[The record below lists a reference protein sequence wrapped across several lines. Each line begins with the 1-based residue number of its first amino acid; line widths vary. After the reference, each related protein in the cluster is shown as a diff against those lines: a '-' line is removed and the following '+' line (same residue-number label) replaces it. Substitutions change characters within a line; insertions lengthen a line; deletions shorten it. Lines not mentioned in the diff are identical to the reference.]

1 MNLQLPD
8 IMLMYLEKRKNK
20 NMDLSLI
27 QKVSELASEGRGAA
41 EIKKEMLTGGLS
53 PEQIDQALKEAGVQL
68 TQPPSQAEVPTGTS
82 SPLSSLN
89 QHHEKVIQ
97 PSPGFD
103 PNAK

>member
-1 MNLQLPD
+1 
-8 IMLMYLEKRKNK
+8 MYLEKRKNK

-41 EIKKEMLTGGLS
+41 EIKKELLTGGIA
-53 PEQIDQALKEAGVQL
+53 PDQVDQAIKEAGVQL
-68 TQPPSQAEVPTGTS
+68 TQPPSQAEVQTGTS
-82 SPLSSLN
+82 APLTAHV

-97 PSPGFD
+97 PSAGFD